1 MACASG
7 ASEEEGLGGREEK
20 RAASK
25 AHATLKESLLSK
37 AQGGHLLC
45 SGSIWGGMELD
56 EAFTRWYG
64 RGICVGHA
72 P

>member
-37 AQGGHLLC
+37 AQGGASSVLRFD
-45 SGSIWGGMELD
+45 M
-56 EAFTRWYG
+56 G
-64 RGICVGHA
+64 RHGVG
-72 P
+72 